1 MATDM
6 APLDSELMLL
16 PMLGRV
22 LLSAFSSWTLWK
34 RRVASV
40 KAGEVEAMYY
50 KTKQTGTSTFREGAA
65 DQLVQNLFEAP
76 TAFYAVCIATIAPG
90 GVDHLGLALAGLYV
104 LCRLLHAVEVLGRN
118 SIRRRFRPWV
128 ASQFI
133 LLGMWLWLTAIVF
146 I

>member
-1 MATDM
+1 MVRTD
-6 APLDSELMLL
+6 LMLL
-16 PMLGRV
+16 PMLGMV
-22 LLSAFSSWTLWK
+22 LLSAFCYWTLWK

-40 KAGEVEAMYY
+40 KDGEVDAMYY
-50 KTKQTGTSTFREGAA
+50 KTKQSGSSNFREGAA

-76 TAFYAVCIATIAPG
+76 TAFYAVCIATLALDKVEQI
-90 GVDHLGLALAGLYV
+90 GLALAGLYV

-133 LLGMWLWLTAIVF
+133 LLAMWLWLTAIVF